1 MAKYFKKFPK
11 TVYKLKE
18 DNSLDTIT
26 NLTVSFS
33 FDNQLKENNILY
45 YSYDIKE
52 GETPEII
59 AHKYYGDV
67 EKHWIILKLNDIID
81 IKSQWPL
88 DYRSLNLSIEQKY
101 KNNASPGQTGIV
113 WSQQNIHSYY
123 KIVRGTFLD
132 SEEMNENEYDIDQA
146 TYNSLSNSETIYT
159 LANNVKYK
167 LEVIKK
173 YRTYYDYENSLNE
186 KKRKIKMIKPNN
198 VAIIEKEFEGIMI
211 NGR

>member
-1 MAKYFKKFPK
+1 
-11 TVYKLKE
+11 
-18 DNSLDTIT
+18 
-26 NLTVSFS
+26 
-33 FDNQLKENNILY
+33 
-45 YSYDIKE
+45 
-52 GETPEII
+52 
-59 AHKYYGDV
+59 
-67 EKHWIILKLNDIID
+67 
-81 IKSQWPL
+81 
-88 DYRSLNLSIEQKY
+88 
-101 KNNASPGQTGIV
+101 
-113 WSQQNIHSYY
+113 
-123 KIVRGTFLD
+123 
-132 SEEMNENEYDIDQA
+132 MNENEYDIDQA